1 MSVSSVIIEQINAII
16 RSLVPLNNPAAIANV
31 NAMNEL
37 IGASANTIITCIE
50 AINTGYTTAPDGNK
64 TDNVA
69 ASINLIKNGLTI
81 LINTGVLN
89 NANAT
94 TVNNQSAAIV
104 ARTTAVSLSIIHVD
118 AHANAIP
125 INPAVPVPVPAAAA
139 AVANATAVGGGGAY
153 ANFQTCIRNYVACVY
168 TYIDV
173 LTTQLNLIV
182 ANEVAVAK
190 AIEVAKV
197 RTYLFPSLPLA
208 PVDTIPNPANLS
220 TKFYVVLLDET
231 KAVKYVGHRI
241 YNIANHT
248 PITSF
253 VHCRKNNVRDSVG
266 VQLEILANYDG
277 SRITDSATGI
287 ASPDNLKTWLL
298 KYMTANNLIVAGKLD
313 AGYLKDQDTF
323 KAASAYTLDNT
334 FTKPPADIILG
345 GSKKN
350 KRHRQIKSK
359 SRKYKSKGGQADL
372 NTIIANAT
380 NAIF

>member
-16 RSLVPLNNPAAIANV
+16 RSLVPLNNPIVANIDTGNKVSILIGTSIHSIITSVQTIHDEYNNVINLSDKTNAVAALINVIKDGLVTLINNGVPRDNAGGAGNTAAAINLAGNAAATHIANPLVPAAVAAAAGNLGGNAANAV
-31 NAMNEL
+31 NAAYRLTNIRVYVAEVH
-37 IGASANTIITCIE
+37 TFIT
-50 AINTGYTTAPDGNK
+50 
-64 TDNVA
+64 
-69 ASINLIKNGLTI
+69 
-81 LINTGVLN
+81 VLN
-89 NANAT
+89 NNLLLIIAAT
-94 TVNNQSAAIV
+94 T
-104 ARTTAVSLSIIHVD
+104 H
-118 AHANAIP
+118 
-125 INPAVPVPVPAAAA
+125 IN
-139 AVANATAVGGGGAY
+139 
-153 ANFQTCIRNYVACVY
+153 
-168 TYIDV
+168 
-173 LTTQLNLIV
+173 
-182 ANEVAVAK
+182 
-190 AIEVAKV
+190 
-197 RTYLFPSLPLA
+197 LFPSLPLA

-220 TKFYVVLLDET
+220 TKFYVVLLNGTT
-231 KAVKYVGHRI
+231 KAVEYVGHRI

-298 KYMTANNLIVAGKLD
+298 KYMTDDNLTADK
-313 AGYLKDQDTF
+313 AYGYLKDQDTF